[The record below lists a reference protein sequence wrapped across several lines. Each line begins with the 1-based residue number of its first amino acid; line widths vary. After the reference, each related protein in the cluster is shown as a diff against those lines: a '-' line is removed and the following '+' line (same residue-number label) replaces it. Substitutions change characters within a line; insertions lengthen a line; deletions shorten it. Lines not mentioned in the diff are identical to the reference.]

1 MVLPVAQAARSAVT
15 ASRLMARGRP
25 RAWAWMARTASSEN
39 RVSDRPGVLEVAAD
53 VPAGFGWG
61 ERGRG
66 DVVAELHALVEGGH
80 VAGAAPAPQG
90 GLADEQD
97 GQRRPGIEVM
107 AGEHADRLQ
116 LVAGEQ
122 L

>member
-1 MVLPVAQAARSAVT
+1 M
-15 ASRLMARGRP
+15 
-25 RAWAWMARTASSEN
+25 
-39 RVSDRPGVLEVAAD
+39 LEVASD
-53 VPAGFGWG
+53 VPGGFGWG

-66 DVVAELHALVEGGH
+66 DVVAELHALVERGH
-80 VAGAAPAPQG
+80 VADAEPTPQG
-90 GLADEQD
+90 GLPDEQD

-107 AGEHADRLQ
+107 VCQHADRLE